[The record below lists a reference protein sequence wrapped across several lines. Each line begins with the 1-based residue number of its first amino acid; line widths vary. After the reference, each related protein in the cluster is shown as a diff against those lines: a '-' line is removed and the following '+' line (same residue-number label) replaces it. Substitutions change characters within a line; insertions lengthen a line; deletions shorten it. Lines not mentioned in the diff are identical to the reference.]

1 MNAPKQT
8 ELLAGRIVKIGAL
21 ALLVCAA
28 LMPNLSRL
36 MDLWDLP
43 PANVGEMTQ
52 RDQRL
57 EPLRKA
63 LPKRL
68 VGYVTDVTG
77 EVESQKRMMLAQFS
91 LAPAILVMGSEYT
104 PIVADFS
111 NPTSTPLGLD
121 PGLTVVRDFGNGV
134 MLLDRAPR

>member
-1 MNAPKQT
+1 MNVAKRTAP
-8 ELLAGRIVKIGAL
+8 LPGRVVKIGAL

-57 EPLRKA
+57 EPLRKL
-63 LPKRL
+63 LPKRM
-68 VGYVTDVTG
+68 VGYVTDVTD

-111 NPTSTPLGLD
+111 NATSTALGLD
-121 PGLTVVRDFGNGV
+121 PDLTVVRDFGNGV

>member
-1 MNAPKQT
+1 MNAPKRNA
-8 ELLAGRIVKIGAL
+8 LLPGRAVKIGAL

-28 LMPNLSRL
+28 LGPNLARL
-36 MDLWDLP
+36 NDLWDLP

-52 RDQRL
+52 RDQRF
-57 EPLRKA
+57 EPLRNA
-63 LPKRL
+63 LPKRP
-68 VGYVTDVTG
+68 VGYVTDVSD

-91 LAPAILVMGSEYT
+91 LAPAILVMGSKYT

-111 NPTSTPLGLD
+111 NPASTGLHPD
-121 PGLTVVRDFGNGV
+121 LTVVRDFGNGV